1 MDIEHESPRSPTDPN
16 RGLNVKVFLAIL
28 AVGVVVIGLVL
39 ALVVHK
45 GDKAVPKPTQT
56 TSPSSSLANPSLYR
70 PKPSPLHP
78 GALQASAKTS
88 PHP

>member
-1 MDIEHESPRSPTDPN
+1 MAVEHESPRSPNDPN

-45 GDKAVPKPTQT
+45 GDKVVPKPAQT
-56 TSPSSSLANPSLYR
+56 SSPSSSLSNPSFSR

-78 GALQASAKTS
+78 GTLQASAKPS
-88 PHP
+88 QRP